1 MRPCVRVPGDGRQ
14 GQGCRLPRV
23 RRLRAQEDDLLLWHR
38 RRLEP
43 DQGLLV
49 GLYELL
55 DEILQHLPL
64 IRRAYYL
71 PAAGLSSLDLSIPLT
86 IK

>member
-1 MRPCVRVPGDGRQ
+1 
-14 GQGCRLPRV
+14 V
-23 RRLRAQEDDLLLWHR
+23 RRRRAQEDDLLLRHR
-38 RRLEP
+38 RRIEP

-55 DEILQHLPL
+55 DEILRHLPL
-64 IRRAYYL
+64 IRRAFL
-71 PAAGLSSLDLSIPLT
+71 PPAFGLSSLDLSIPLT